1 MATGGKSLNANAT
14 AQSACTKDVN
24 DPSPIVTDASDIS
37 NNSLGYESSVADS
50 SVQACKEAPKGSEL
64 EDNTENNANKSNVNI
79 EPKTSEE
86 EIKPEQNGDT
96 TEVNDNKSNVKI
108 EPKTSEEEIKQEIR
122 GTESKKTK
130 SEKKNE
136 SANDQSD
143 EESATDDS
151 DIDANSVDGSTEGND
166 QSDNNSTKRK
176 KGGNRANKSKEYKQ
190 KKRLRKENR
199 HLEKFGNA
207 QESSKKDILE
217 TKNTAIKNNNSCPPA
232 VGPSENACNKPSDDQ
247 RFVFGRVE
255 KQQDKNKGKQSNA
268 SGDHLFSIVKKPTM
282 DSKV

>member
-1 MATGGKSLNANAT
+1 MATGGKSLTANAT
-14 AQSACTKDVN
+14 EQSACTKDVN

-64 EDNTENNANKSNVNI
+64 EANTENNANKSNVNI

-86 EIKPEQNGDT
+86 EIKPEQSGDT
-96 TEVNDNKSNVKI
+96 TEVNDNKSNVKT

-122 GTESKKTK
+122 GAESTKTK
-130 SEKKNE
+130 QEKENE

-151 DIDANSVDGSTEGND
+151 DIDANSVDGSTEGNN

-176 KGGNRANKSKEYKQ
+176 KGGNRTNKSKELKQ

-207 QESSKKDILE
+207 PESSKKVILE
-217 TKNTAIKNNNSCPPA
+217 EKNTAIKSDISLPPA
-232 VGPSENACNKPSDDQ
+232 VAPSENAHNKPSKNGS
-247 RFVFGRVE
+247 FVFGIEE
-255 KQQDKNKGKQSNA
+255 KKECNESQRSVD
-268 SGDHLFSIVKKPTM
+268 LFSSVIDVKSTNAT
-282 DSKV
+282 KVLY